1 MRALSESVMSLTRR
15 TTFFGAYCLC
25 LALAHASVLRA
36 LYDYSR
42 ENVSASHVV
51 AIPIVS
57 AVLIFQKRV
66 SIFSKVRTSWFVGLA
81 IVLFGAGL
89 AIAARL
95 FWNAAEP
102 ADLLPWTV
110 GAFVVLLVGGFV
122 LLYGWDASEAALF
135 PLCFLVFTVPIPE
148 AVLNGATHLLKQGS
162 TEAVAALFALTGTV
176 YHREG
181 FVFTLPNLVIEIADE
196 CSGIRSSIALL
207 LTGLLASH
215 SLLNN
220 PWAKVVLL
228 VAILPVALLKNS
240 IRIVSLSLLA
250 IHVDPSF
257 LTGQLHHE
265 GGVVFFLFSLGLL
278 APLFAL
284 LHRWERAF
292 PSGSRV

>member
-1 MRALSESVMSLTRR
+1 MSLTRR
-15 TTFFGAYCLC
+15 TTLFGAYCLC

-51 AIPIVS
+51 LIPIVS

-66 SIFSKVRTSWFVGLA
+66 SIFSTVRTSWFVGLVDGTVRRWPVDRRQA
-81 IVLFGAGL
+81 VLERRRASRS
-89 AIAARL
+89 AA
-95 FWNAAEP
+95 
-102 ADLLPWTV
+102 WTV

-122 LLYGWDASEAALF
+122 LLYGWDASKAALF

-162 TEAVAALFALTGTV
+162 TETVAALFSLTGTV

-207 LTGLLASH
+207 LTALLAG
-215 SLLNN
+215 
-220 PWAKVVLL
+220 
-228 VAILPVALLKNS
+228 
-240 IRIVSLSLLA
+240 R
-250 IHVDPSF
+250 HVPD
-257 LTGQLHHE
+257 E
-265 GGVVFFLFSLGLL
+265 
-278 APLFAL
+278 
-284 LHRWERAF
+284 
-292 PSGSRV
+292 SGK